1 MAVAVEARELMDHFR
16 WVARDHALAA
26 LDDAHTRAGA
36 EDEAADV
43 MILLLEFA
51 VVCGFDIA
59 RAGERGGR

>member
-1 MAVAVEARELMDHFR
+1 MVVAVEA
-16 WVARDHALAA
+16 
-26 LDDAHTRAGA
+26 RAGA